1 LTVLLAFL
9 LVPQLARGADTPA
22 FDLKDGERVAL
33 VGNTFFE
40 REQTYSYLE
49 TLLATRFPDR
59 NIAFRNLGWSGDTVF
74 GTARAYFEQ
83 PDAGFERLKR
93 HVTEVKPTVLFVCYG
108 MGESFDGPGG
118 LEGFVKGYNRLLDM
132 LKEQSAPDAR
142 IVLISPI
149 RHEALGEPYPDP
161 TQHNESLHLYTE
173 AIARIAGERGARY
186 IDLYN
191 HLIPP
196 MDATSKPVFH
206 FTDNGI
212 HLNPAGYFRAALEI
226 ERQLGYG
233 PRGWR
238 VSVDLSKGTIGSIG
252 GKASLARSEPP
263 VAAAVTVDAAIAPAP
278 DVSEGGAV
286 GPAAPGLT
294 VTGLPP
300 GNYALKSGTHT
311 LGKASADEWAKGIE
325 LHSDNHDPAVERVE
339 KLRKLLVS
347 KNVQYF
353 NKYRP
358 ANETYIFLF
367 RKGEQGRNAVEIP
380 QFDAPIAQ
388 LEAELAKLRAPEP
401 VTYTLVKE

>member
-1 LTVLLAFL
+1 MLLAL
-9 LVPQLARGADTPA
+9 LLLCVNARAADSPA
-22 FDLKDGERVAL
+22 FEFRDGDKVAL

-59 NIAFRNLGWSGDTVF
+59 NIAFRNIGWSGDTVF

-93 HVTEVKPTVLFVCYG
+93 HVGEVKPTVLFVCYG
-108 MGESFDGPGG
+108 MGESFDGPAG

-142 IVLISPI
+142 VVLISPI
-149 RHEALGEPYPDP
+149 RHEALGDPYPDP
-161 TQHNESLHLYTE
+161 TQHNESLRLYME
-173 AIARIAGERGARY
+173 AIAKIANERGARY
-186 IDLYN
+186 VDLFN
-191 HLIPP
+191 RLIPSI
-196 MDATSKPVFH
+196 DATSKPMFR

-212 HLNPAGYFRAALEI
+212 HLSPTGYFRAALEI

-238 VSVDLSKGTIGSIG
+238 VTVDVAKGTVSATG
-252 GKASLARSEPP
+252 GKAALTRAEPP
-263 VAAAVTVDAAIAPAP
+263 AAVAVTVEAAMAPVPALG
-278 DVSEGGAV
+278 EGGGV
-286 GPAAPGLT
+286 GPVAPGLT
-294 VTGLPP
+294 VMGLPP
-300 GNYALKSGTHT
+300 GQYALKAAGQT
-311 LGKASADEWAKGIE
+311 LVKASADNWAKE
-325 LHSDNHDPAVERVE
+325 VEWRSDPRDPAVERVE

-388 LEAELAKLRAPEP
+388 LEAEVAKLRTPEP
-401 VTYTLVKE
+401 VNYTLVKE